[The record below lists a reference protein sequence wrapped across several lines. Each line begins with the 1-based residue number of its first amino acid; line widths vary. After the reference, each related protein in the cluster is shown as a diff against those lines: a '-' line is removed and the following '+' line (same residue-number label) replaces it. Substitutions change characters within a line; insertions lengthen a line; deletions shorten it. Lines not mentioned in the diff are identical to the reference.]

1 MTRGSTIARGA
12 KLSFIERISYGFGDF
27 GYSLPYNAVGA
38 FLLYYYTVVAKMPAA
53 AVGTIFLTARLFDAA
68 VDMGVGVLVD
78 KTRTRWGQARP
89 YILFTAVPYSLVF
102 IMIFMVPDWGEY
114 GKLVWAFVS
123 FNLLGILMSFG
134 SIPYTA
140 LLPMMTPDTG
150 ERLKLSSMRSIGTSI
165 SVIMGTAATMPL
177 VSLFGGGDEQKGFLC
192 VALLFAALSLIALL
206 SLFRNCHERHERAEA
221 PDFPILPAVRDM
233 LRNRAWLVAFV
244 FTLLYFVRFGAM
256 ISVTAFFAIDVLRKP
271 WMISF
276 MLPAISGMLLL
287 SAFIAP
293 PILSRTGIRAGC
305 VGALLVSIGLFAL
318 LPWLEAAPFAFL
330 AVYFTASITTSL
342 TITAIFTMIAEAVDF
357 HEELFGVRYEGL
369 LSAGVSLATK
379 IGMAVGSAA
388 IAYCLALAS
397 YSPDAV
403 SEEARSVIRW
413 SYYGWPILL
422 LTLQLICILF
432 WPMGRAN
439 KPHGETAEYDQL
451 DYVSAQ
457 S

>member
-1 MTRGSTIARGA
+1 MTRRSTIARGA

-114 GKLVWAFVS
+114 GKLAWAFVS

-244 FTLLYFVRFGAM
+244 FTLL
-256 ISVTAFFAIDVLRKP
+256 
-271 WMISF
+271 
-276 MLPAISGMLLL
+276 
-287 SAFIAP
+287 
-293 PILSRTGIRAGC
+293 
-305 VGALLVSIGLFAL
+305 
-318 LPWLEAAPFAFL
+318 
-330 AVYFTASITTSL
+330 
-342 TITAIFTMIAEAVDF
+342 
-357 HEELFGVRYEGL
+357 
-369 LSAGVSLATK
+369 
-379 IGMAVGSAA
+379 
-388 IAYCLALAS
+388 
-397 YSPDAV
+397 
-403 SEEARSVIRW
+403 
-413 SYYGWPILL
+413 
-422 LTLQLICILF
+422 
-432 WPMGRAN
+432 
-439 KPHGETAEYDQL
+439 
-451 DYVSAQ
+451 
-457 S
+457 